1 MATKESELMRNTVAA
16 VACAA
21 VLGLGI
27 GAGQAVVSGGPPAV
41 LADRLAPRTPEQTII
56 EVTRR
61 VSPAVVSITS
71 RSGAGSGVIIR
82 QDGVILTNAH
92 VVGNLRQVS
101 VGLATGEEFTGEV
114 LGRDPAMDL
123 AVVRIQVREALPTAE
138 LGDSDQLQV
147 GQSAIAIGNPAGLE
161 RTVTTGIVSAL
172 NRALSPQLEELIQT
186 DAAINPGNSGG
197 PLLDSGG
204 RVIGINTAVL
214 RGSPRGPALVG
225 IGFAVPINVGRD
237 IAEQLLTTGRIVRS
251 FLGIRYTD
259 VTREMAQQ
267 FRLPVQE
274 GVILQA
280 VEPNSP
286 AAAAGLLPND
296 MITQVGDTP
305 IRQGGDLRRVLR
317 ATRPGA
323 TIDIRGV
330 RPGTGAFQ
338 VRPRLSAIEVR

>member
-1 MATKESELMRNTVAA
+1 MRNTAAA

-21 VLGLGI
+21 VFGVGI
-27 GAGQAVVSGGPPAV
+27 GAGQVVTNGSSAQLFGERTAV
-41 LADRLAPRTPEQTII
+41 LTPEQTII

-61 VSPAVVSITS
+61 VSPAVVSIQS
-71 RSGAGSGVIIR
+71 RAGTGSGVIIQ

-92 VVGNLRQVS
+92 VVGNMRQVT
-101 VGLATGEEFTGEV
+101 VALGTGEQYTGQV
-114 LGRDPAMDL
+114 LGRDPGMDL
-123 AVVRIQVREALPTAE
+123 AVVRVQPREPLPVAP

-147 GQSAIAIGNPAGLE
+147 GQTAIAIGNPVGLE

-172 NRALSPQLEELIQT
+172 NRALTPQLEELIQT

-197 PLLDSGG
+197 PLLDSSG

-214 RGSPRGPALVG
+214 RDVPRGPTLVG
-225 IGFAVPINVGRD
+225 IGFAVPINAGRN

-259 VTREMAQQ
+259 ITREMAQQ

-286 AAAAGLLPND
+286 AAAAGLRPND
-296 MITQVGDTP
+296 MITQVGTTP

-317 ATRPGA
+317 GTAPGQA
-323 TIDIRGV
+323 IDIAGV
-330 RPGTGAFQ
+330 RPGTGAFRAQ
-338 VRPRLSAIEVR
+338 ARLTGIEVR